1 MAEPTDPHRQSDLG
15 YMVAATVEQ
24 LNSYVQKGQWYPE
37 EHREEPGDAHDIVVR
52 RAQCVSGKRSAA

>member
-1 MAEPTDPHRQSDLG
+1 MTWPKDPHRQSDLG
-15 YMVAATVEQ
+15 YMVAATAEQ

-37 EHREEPGDAHDIVVR
+37 EHREEPDDAHNTVVR